1 LCNNYN
7 SQILI
12 LGIAIIWQNIGSNYM
27 SQPDMTKVD
36 ELNRYL
42 FDDMHVRGELVQLS
56 CSYQSIIENHAY
68 PIGVRLLLGELLA
81 ATCLLTAT
89 LKFEGDITVQLQ
101 GDGPVGYMSVNGD
114 NNQIMRGVAK
124 VVDEKAAQAAVTL
137 PSLIGNGNMIIT
149 IKPNKGEAYQGVVA
163 LDQPTL
169 AQCFAQYF
177 EVSAQIPTQVWLF
190 SDDEKQQV
198 AGSLV
203 QLLPDGDGSD
213 TNKAQQ
219 QSDFEH
225 LSQLTNTIKA
235 EEIFS
240 LKAEALLYR
249 LYHQE
254 KVSLFEP
261 QKVSYQ
267 CGCSSNK
274 CLAAISQIEPSE
286 IEAILAEQGKI
297 SMTCDNC
304 QTTYDFFA
312 EQLKSF
318 ISKDS
323 H

>member
-1 LCNNYN
+1 M
-7 SQILI
+7 SKT
-12 LGIAIIWQNIGSNYM
+12 GINTNTNTT
-27 SQPDMTKVD
+27 DT
-36 ELNRYL
+36 LNRYL
-42 FDDMHVRGELVQLS
+42 FDNMHVRGELVQLS
-56 CSYQSIIENHAY
+56 KSYQSIIKNHNY
-68 PIGVRLLLGELLA
+68 PVGVRLLLGELMA

-101 GDGPVGYMSVNGD
+101 GDGPVGYISVNGD
-114 NNQIMRGVAK
+114 NSQKMRGIAK
-124 VVDEKAAQAAVTL
+124 IVETEKAIQAH
-137 PSLIGNGNMIIT
+137 SLQELLGKGNMIIT
-149 IKPNKGEAYQGVVA
+149 IKPSQGEAYQGIVA

-169 AQCFAQYF
+169 AQCFTQYF

-198 AGSLV
+198 AGSLI
-203 QLLPDGDGSD
+203 QLLPDGDGS
-213 TNKAQQ
+213 NENLAKQ

-225 LSQLTNTIKA
+225 VAQLTNTIKA
-235 EEIFS
+235 DEIFS
-240 LKAEALLYR
+240 LEAQALLYR

-261 QKVSYQ
+261 QTVSYQ

-274 CLAAISQIEPSE
+274 CLAAIAQVEPSE
-286 IEAILAEQGKI
+286 LETILAEQGKI
-297 SMTCDNC
+297 SMTCEYC
-304 QTTYDFFA
+304 LTTYDFFT